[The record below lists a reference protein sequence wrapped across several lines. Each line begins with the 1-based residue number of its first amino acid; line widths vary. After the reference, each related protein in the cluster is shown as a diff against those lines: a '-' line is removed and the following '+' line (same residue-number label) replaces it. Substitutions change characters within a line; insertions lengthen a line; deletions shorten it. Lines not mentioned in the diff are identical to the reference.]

1 MLCWWG
7 LKSWDFI
14 VSRFEH
20 WRGRTGA
27 EIRLGEKLRFCDA
40 TLLKKCQIFNGNP
53 HSHTFFNMDK
63 IIWVRNYVSTGFINQ
78 SCRLSAEQD
87 PPNKQT
93 NNKNYAYSKFISRS
107 GRVQTQKHH
116 ITLNNSSPLVHSNHL
131 FHLLKKKSNFPI
143 NSDEKVKCERL
154 KDTGHLTSCTKEC
167 TRRRFRLMLECHIE
181 SFRFHRETLW
191 NLMLRNATMTMQ
203 IWQLRK
209 RFIASP
215 KL

>member
-7 LKSWDFI
+7 LKSWDLI

-53 HSHTFFNMDK
+53 HSHTFSYMDK

-131 FHLLKKKSNFPI
+131 FHLLKKNPAIPLILMKKWNVKGWRTQVISQVVQRSARVDV
-143 NSDEKVKCERL
+143 SD
-154 KDTGHLTSCTKEC
+154 
-167 TRRRFRLMLECHIE
+167 
-181 SFRFHRETLW
+181 
-191 NLMLRNATMTMQ
+191 
-203 IWQLRK
+203 
-209 RFIASP
+209 
-215 KL
+215 

>member
-7 LKSWDFI
+7 LKSWDLI

-63 IIWVRNYVSTGFINQ
+63 IIWVRNHVSTGFINQ

-93 NNKNYAYSKFISRS
+93 KIMLI
-107 GRVQTQKHH
+107 Q
-116 ITLNNSSPLVHSNHL
+116 NSSHDQVVFRHKNTTSPSIIPLLWSIQTTL
-131 FHLLKKKSNFPI
+131 FTYKKNNNNNPTFPLI
-143 NSDEKVKCERL
+143 LMKKWNMKGWRTQVISQVVQRSARVGVSD
-154 KDTGHLTSCTKEC
+154 
-167 TRRRFRLMLECHIE
+167 
-181 SFRFHRETLW
+181 
-191 NLMLRNATMTMQ
+191 
-203 IWQLRK
+203 
-209 RFIASP
+209 
-215 KL
+215 